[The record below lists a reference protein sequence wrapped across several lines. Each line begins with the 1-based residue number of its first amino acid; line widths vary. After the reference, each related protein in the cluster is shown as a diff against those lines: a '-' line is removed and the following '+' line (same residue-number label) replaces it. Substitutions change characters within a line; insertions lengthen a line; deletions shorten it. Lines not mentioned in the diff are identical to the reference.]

1 MKSKTSIRDL
11 AFFGGAPSISEKLHV
26 GRPNIGS
33 TDRLYA
39 RMDDILSKRWL
50 TNMGPY
56 VHEFE
61 KEICDHTGVN
71 HCITVCNATLGLQL
85 AIRALGLQGEV
96 ILPSFTF
103 IASAHAL
110 EWQGITPV
118 FCDIDPQ
125 THNINPR
132 KVEELITPRTTGILG
147 VHIWGRPCAVEELQ
161 AIADQHQLALFF
173 DAAHAFTCS
182 YQDRMIGNFGSVE
195 VFSFHATKF
204 LNTFEGGLVATN
216 DSELADRV
224 RLMSNFGFAGYDQV
238 MSPGINAKMSE
249 ISAAMGLTGLES
261 MDEFRS
267 VNYHNYQ
274 QYLCELDNLP
284 GVSMIIYDE
293 GERNNYQYVI
303 SEIDDSITRIH
314 RDQVVELLWAEN
326 ILARRYFYPGCH
338 KMAPYRTNPTFSK
351 NQLIETERLV
361 ERVILLPTGTSVETD
376 DIHTICQMLRFII
389 SNGDQISELIHTGKS
404 H

>member
-1 MKSKTSIRDL
+1 MKPKSNIRDL
-11 AFFGGAPSISEKLHV
+11 AFFGGALSFSEKLHV

-39 RMDDILSKRWL
+39 RMGEIISHHWL
-50 TNMGPY
+50 TNMAPY
-56 VHEFE
+56 VREFE

-132 KVEELITPRTTGILG
+132 KVEELITSRTTGILG

-173 DAAHAFTCS
+173 DAAHAFNCS
-182 YQDRMIGNFGSVE
+182 YQDRMIGNFGSLE

-216 DSELADRV
+216 DSELADQV
-224 RLMSNFGFAGYDQV
+224 RLMSNFGFAGYDHV
-238 MSPGINAKMSE
+238 ISPGINAKMSE

-261 MDEFRS
+261 MDEFIS

-274 QYLCELDNLP
+274 QYLWELDNLP

-293 GERNNYQYVI
+293 GERNNYQYIVL
-303 SEIDDSITRIH
+303 EIDDSITRIH

-338 KMAPYRTNPTFSK
+338 KMAPYRTNHTFSE

-361 ERVILLPTGTSVETD
+361 ERVLLLPTGTSVETD
-376 DIHTICQMLRFII
+376 DIHTICQLLRFII
-389 SNGDQISELIHTGKS
+389 SNGDQISESMHSGKS